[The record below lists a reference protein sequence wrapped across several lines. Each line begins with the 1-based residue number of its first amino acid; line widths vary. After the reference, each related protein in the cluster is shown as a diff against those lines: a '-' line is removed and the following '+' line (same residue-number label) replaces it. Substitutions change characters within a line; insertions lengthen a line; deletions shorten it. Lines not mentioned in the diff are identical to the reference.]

1 MKNFWQ
7 KPTTEIIGTGEK
19 LEGRRK
25 GWLLLPL
32 LFNTELEALANAI
45 KGKEIKCLHIKEED
59 IKLFFPTDDMI
70 IYAENPKESLKN
82 LLELINNYTKFA
94 EYKVSAQ
101 KSIAFLY
108 TSNEKLELEIKN
120 TI

>member
-1 MKNFWQ
+1 MKKCWQ

-32 LFNTELEALANAI
+32 LFNIELEALANAI
-45 KGKEIKCLHIKEED
+45 KGKEIKYLHIKEEVV
-59 IKLFFPTDDMI
+59 KLFSPTDDMI
-70 IYAENPKESLKN
+70 ICAENPKESPKN
-82 LLELINNYTKFA
+82 LLELISNYIKVA

-108 TSNEKLELEIKN
+108 TSNEQLEFELK
-120 TI
+120 TQ